1 MARQGAPGGGCDNS
15 HNDPRAHPP
24 RWCEVGAGELSANDA
39 PVSEDGETA
48 ALLQKKAEAN
58 QKMEQADSSP
68 RWHEYMG
75 KNCYK
80 GHGSSDPIG
89 APEQL
94 RVHTVD
100 SCADRCKQI
109 SAVGFVLTSDN
120 MQCYCRH
127 NMNIDECQDDRAW
140 DTFVFE

>member
-1 MARQGAPGGGCDNS
+1 MGDNMQCYCR
-15 HNDPRAHPP
+15 HNMNIDECQDDRA
-24 RWCEVGAGELSANDA
+24 WDTFVFKL
-39 PVSEDGETA
+39 
-48 ALLQKKAEAN
+48 
-58 QKMEQADSSP
+58 ADSSP

-89 APEQL
+89 SPEQL

-140 DTFVFE
+140 DTFVFKLADSSPRWHEY